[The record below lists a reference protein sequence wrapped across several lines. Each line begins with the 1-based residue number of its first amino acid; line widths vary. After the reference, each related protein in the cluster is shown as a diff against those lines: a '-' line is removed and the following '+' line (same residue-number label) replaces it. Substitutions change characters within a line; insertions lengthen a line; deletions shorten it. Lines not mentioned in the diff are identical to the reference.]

1 MRTWPF
7 STTTSP
13 GSTPARSAPDG
24 PTADYSKELNRI
36 LSAAVVSRRF
46 RNLLLSDAAAA
57 LHSGYN
63 GETFELSE
71 DERTAILAIQAGT
84 LRDFAAQLMDQV
96 SDQERSEYGQYTP
109 RRTETTSGV
118 AHFA

>member
-63 GETFELSE
+63 GETFELSGPSTGNTPHAALKPH
-71 DERTAILAIQAGT
+71 RVLLILHRLHGCPGAT
-84 LRDFAAQLMDQV
+84 WF
-96 SDQERSEYGQYTP
+96 
-109 RRTETTSGV
+109 RRV
-118 AHFA
+118 